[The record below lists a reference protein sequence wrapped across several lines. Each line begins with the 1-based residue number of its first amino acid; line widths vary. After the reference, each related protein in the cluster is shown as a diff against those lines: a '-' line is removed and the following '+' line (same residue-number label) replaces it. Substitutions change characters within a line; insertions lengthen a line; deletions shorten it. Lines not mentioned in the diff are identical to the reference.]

1 VTLHRAVRDLVRK
14 VPGTFLTALAL
25 ASPAH
30 AAPAPRANVILI
42 VADDLGAADVHAQS
56 GRPEVKTP
64 NLDALAAG
72 GVRFA
77 SGYVAAPQCAPSR
90 AAILTGR
97 YPQRFGVEE
106 NDVGSLPETETTLAE
121 RLRDA
126 GYATGQVGKWHVEG
140 ALEEG
145 EAAAPGAEGEGA
157 CTPERHGF
165 TEWLCGSG
173 CNYFASHDAAGK
185 ALPDPPARVPD
196 PRARIG
202 VQTDWAVS
210 FVERHARE
218 PFFLYLAYSAP
229 HFPLE
234 APEPFFSATPPE
246 LAPERRMALA
256 MTGAI
261 DEGVGRLR
269 AKLRALGIEGRTL
282 VAFLSDNGATLK
294 RGAWNGSLNEPY
306 VGEKGMLTDGGVRV
320 PLLAEW
326 PGTLPAGRV
335 YDQPVVSLDLTAT
348 ALAAAGLRADP
359 KLDGVDLVPFVAG
372 KRPEPPHDAI
382 FWRWRSQSGLRAGRW
397 KLVRLGQGRRYLFDL
412 ADPAGETRSRLAS
425 EPTVA
430 ADLERRLTA
439 WSATLAR
446 PGLPTA
452 VHPRDAALF
461 DTHVDRTG
469 AVVQKQGPHAN
480 VEVGAPF
487 HCRVR

>member
-1 VTLHRAVRDLVRK
+1 M
-14 VPGTFLTALAL
+14 
-25 ASPAH
+25 
-30 AAPAPRANVILI
+30 ILI

-106 NDVGSLPETETTLAE
+106 NDVGSLPESERTLAE

-140 ALEEG
+140 ALEDG
-145 EAAAPGAEGEGA
+145 EPVAPGAEGEGA

-165 TEWLCGSG
+165 TEWFCGSG

-202 VQTDWAVS
+202 VQTEAALA

-234 APEPFFSATPPE
+234 APEPYFSATPAE
-246 LAPERRMALA
+246 LPPERRMALA

-261 DEGVGRLR
+261 DESVGRIR
-269 AKLRALGIEGRTL
+269 AKLRALGLEGRTF

-320 PLLAEW
+320 PFLAEW

-335 YDQPVVSLDLTAT
+335 YDPPVVSLDLTAT
-348 ALAAAGLRADP
+348 ALAAAGLPADP
-359 KLDGVDLVPFVAG
+359 KLDGVDLVPFVTG
-372 KRPEPPHDAI
+372 QRTEPPHEGI
-382 FWRWRSQSGLRAGRW
+382 FWRWRSQSGVRAGRW
-397 KLVRLGQGRRYLFDL
+397 KLVRLGEDRRYLFDL
-412 ADPAGETRSRLAS
+412 ADPAGETKNRLAPSRGPSPPTSSAASPPGARRSPAPASRPPSTRATPPSSTRTSTAPAPWSRSRART
-425 EPTVA
+425 PTSRSAPPSTA
-430 ADLERRLTA
+430 ACAEVLRRC
-439 WSATLAR
+439 
-446 PGLPTA
+446 
-452 VHPRDAALF
+452 
-461 DTHVDRTG
+461 
-469 AVVQKQGPHAN
+469 Q
-480 VEVGAPF
+480 APS
-487 HCRVR
+487 

>member
-1 VTLHRAVRDLVRK
+1 MRCHAARIAGS
-14 VPGTFLTALAL
+14 VPGAILAILAL
-25 ASPAH
+25 AGGASAAP
-30 AAPAPRANVILI
+30 APAPRANVVLI
-42 VADDLGAADVHAQS
+42 VVDDLGAADLHAQS
-56 GRPEVKTP
+56 GRAEVKTP

-106 NDVGSLPETETTLAE
+106 NDVGSLPESERTLAE
-121 RLRDA
+121 RLREA

-140 ALEEG
+140 ALDEG
-145 EAAAPGAEGEGA
+145 SPVAPGAEGEGA

-165 TEWLCGSG
+165 GEWLCGSG
-173 CNYFASHDAAGK
+173 CNYFASHDAAGR
-185 ALPDPPARVPD
+185 ALPDPSAPVPD
-196 PRARIG
+196 PRARIL
-202 VQTDWAVS
+202 VQTEWALG

-234 APEPFFSATPPE
+234 APEPFFSQTPVE

-261 DEGVGRLR
+261 DEGVGKIR
-269 AKLRALGIEGRTL
+269 AKLRALGLEGRTL

-294 RGAWNGSLNEPY
+294 RGAWNGSLNDPY

-320 PLLAEW
+320 PFLAEW
-326 PGTLPAGRV
+326 PGTLPAGHV
-335 YDQPVVSLDLTAT
+335 YDEPVLSLDLTAT
-348 ALAAAGLRADP
+348 ALAAAALPTDP

-372 KRPEPPHDAI
+372 GRTGPPHEAI
-382 FWRWRSQSGLRAGRW
+382 YWRWRSQAGVRAGRW
-397 KLVRLGQGRRYLFDL
+397 KLIRLGADRRYLFDL
-412 ADPAGETRSRLAS
+412 AGPTGETKSRLSA
-425 EPTVA
+425 EPAVA
-430 ADLERRLTA
+430 ADLERRLDA

-452 VHPRDAALF
+452 AHPRDAALF

-469 AVVQKQGPHAN
+469 AVVEKPGPHAN
-480 VEVGAPF
+480 VKVGAPF
-487 HCRVR
+487 RCRVR

>member
-1 VTLHRAVRDLVRK
+1 MRHASLLV
-14 VPGTFLTALAL
+14 LLALAL
-25 ASPAH
+25 AGGAR
-30 AAPAPRANVILI
+30 AKGAPRANVVLI
-42 VADDLGAADVHAQS
+42 VADDLGAADVAAQS
-56 GRPEVKTP
+56 GRAEVKTP
-64 NLDALAAG
+64 NLDALAAQ

-106 NDVGSLPETETTLAE
+106 NDVGSLPEGEPTLAQ

-140 ALEEG
+140 TLEDG
-145 EAAAPGAEGEGA
+145 ETAAPGAEGEGA

-165 TEWLCGSG
+165 TEWFCGSG
-173 CNYFASHDAAGK
+173 CNYFASHDAAGR
-185 ALPDPPARVPD
+185 ALRDPPARVAD
-196 PRARIG
+196 PRARIA
-202 VQTDWAVS
+202 VQTEAALA

-234 APEPFFSATPPE
+234 APEPFFTQTPAG

-269 AKLRALGIEGRTL
+269 AKLRALGLAERTL

-320 PLLAEW
+320 PFLAEW
-326 PGTLPAGRV
+326 PGVLPVGRV
-335 YDQPVVSLDLTAT
+335 YDAPVLSLDLAAT
-348 ALAAAGLRADP
+348 ALAAAGISDA
-359 KLDGVDLVPFVAG
+359 KLDGVDLVPFLTGRASG
-372 KRPEPPHDAI
+372 APHPAI
-382 FWRWRSQSGLRAGRW
+382 FWRWRSQAGVRAGRF
-397 KLVRLGQGRRYLFDL
+397 KLVRLGADRRYLFDL
-412 ADPAGETRSRLAS
+412 DDPAGETRNRIADQ
-425 EPTVA
+425 PAVA
-430 ADLERRLTA
+430 ADLEKQLAA

-446 PGLPTA
+446 PGLPTS

-469 AVVQKQGPHAN
+469 AVVEKQGPHAN
-480 VEVGAPF
+480 VQLGAPF
-487 HCRVR
+487 HCRLP